1 MGGKLLRGNLRCGG
15 FWLKDLLLKAG
26 QGDETP
32 PGERQGMGNPDSE
45 SDWISRVGVSDNTN
59 LARFLLKSDNAETS
73 VRVQKSGLVG
83 RVQLNLGSVWPRRE
97 SLPCFLTNKM
107 S

>member
-1 MGGKLLRGNLRCGG
+1 MDGKLLRGNLKCGG
-15 FWLKDLLLKAG
+15 FRLKDLLLKAG
-26 QGDETP
+26 QGDQTP
-32 PGERQGMGNPDSE
+32 PGEWQGMGNPDSE

-83 RVQLNLGSVWPRRE
+83 KEFSRTWVAFGPGKNLCHVLSQIQ
-97 SLPCFLTNKM
+97 
-107 S
+107 